1 MEQNFSL
8 TPVHTDKQIQEISN
22 LASVIWHEQ
31 LHSHYRHTAGRIYAG
46 KISVFSCPERTDG
59 NRI

>member
-22 LASVIWHEQ
+22 LASVIWHEPS
-31 LHSHYRHTAGRIYAG
+31 LPLSAYSR
-46 KISVFSCPERTDG
+46 
-59 NRI
+59 

>member
-22 LASVIWHEQ
+22 LASVIWHEHFTPIIGIQ
-31 LHSHYRHTAGRIYAG
+31 QVEYMG
-46 KISVFSCPERTDG
+46 KIPVFSCPERTDG

>member
-22 LASVIWHEQ
+22 LASVILSLIH
-31 LHSHYRHTAGRIYAG
+31 I
-46 KISVFSCPERTDG
+46 
-59 NRI
+59 